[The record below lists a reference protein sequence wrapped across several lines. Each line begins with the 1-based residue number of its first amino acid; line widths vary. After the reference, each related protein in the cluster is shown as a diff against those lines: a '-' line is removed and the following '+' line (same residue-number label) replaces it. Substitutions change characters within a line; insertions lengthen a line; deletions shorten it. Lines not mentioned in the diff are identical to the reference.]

1 MLNERT
7 NWPRLYSTAVL
18 LGVGFGLLV
27 SLRLLPL
34 APEWPAVLLIVGG
47 ALVGLI
53 LAAAAHVGVS
63 LQLRRRSS
71 GGSGA

>member
-7 NWPRLYSTAVL
+7 NWPRLYRTAVL
-18 LGVGFGLLV
+18 LGVGFGVLV
-27 SLRLLPL
+27 SLRVLPL
-34 APEWPAVLLIVGG
+34 APRWPAVVLVVGG

-53 LAAAAHVGVS
+53 LAAAAHIGVS

-71 GGSGA
+71 GGFGA